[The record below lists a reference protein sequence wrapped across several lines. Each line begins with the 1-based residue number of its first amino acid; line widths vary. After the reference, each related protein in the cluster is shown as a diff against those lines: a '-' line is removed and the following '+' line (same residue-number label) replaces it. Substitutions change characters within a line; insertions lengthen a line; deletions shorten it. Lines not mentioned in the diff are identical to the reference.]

1 MSSSPKVPGP
11 SRTMSV
17 IIFIAISLALLAAG
31 YGYYRSEAG
40 KIRLEKH
47 EELAAIGDLKTGQI
61 QAWRKERLA
70 DAARFAS
77 GPVLRRFTEAFL
89 RNPASKE
96 DRAILLEQMRLDRMG
111 DQYHEVLMVAPD
123 GRVALSTEE
132 PPAAV
137 NPATQQV
144 VAAALAMKTPLLSD
158 LFHEPDGSVHIDAA
172 APVLGPEGQPL
183 AVLLLRSRAND
194 YLFPLIQSWP
204 TPSVSAETELIQRDG
219 QYALYLNELRH
230 STGSALAQRV
240 PLSQVEHPAAQAVL
254 GRQGEFQGKD
264 YRGIKVLA
272 DLRGIPDSPWFIVAK
287 VDASEILAEARYRAE
302 FTGILVGSL
311 VLLSGAGVAYVYR
324 HKQAGLFRELYAS
337 EQRQQESHRLFRAT
351 IETGPECVKLVD
363 RNGRLVEMN
372 PAGLA
377 MLEAD
382 SLREAQDRGLMG
394 FIHPDHQPAFRDLHN
409 TVMSGGSGTLEFEV
423 TGLRG
428 TQRWLE
434 THAAPLLDGKGQVSM
449 LLGITRDITE
459 RKVAEARIQRLTQ
472 LYLAL
477 SQCNQ
482 AIVRATD
489 EAALFA
495 EVCRGAVLFGG
506 MKMAWIGL
514 ADATRRIVPVA
525 SFGDEFSYLE
535 DIEIS
540 LDAEDPHGRG
550 PTGTAIRE
558 DQPFWCQDFQH
569 DPATAPWHERGSRS
583 GWQSSAALP
592 LHRNGQAVGALMIYA
607 GDANAFDED
616 ARRLLMEMT
625 ADISHA
631 LDAFEAEAARKQ
643 ADEALRASLREK
655 ESLLKEIHH
664 RVKNNLQVITS
675 LLRLEAGRSAHP
687 ETRSVLKEMQNRI
700 RSMAL
705 LHESLYRSENLEQV
719 DLPAYIRQL
728 TTHLFRSMLAK
739 PGSIQLELE
748 LAPVSLPLEQAVP
761 CGLLVNELVSNC
773 LKHGFPDGRAGKVRI
788 ELQTLDD
795 GQSIRLQVSDTGVGL
810 PADFEEKSATSLGLQ
825 LVADLARQLK
835 GQLEVNRA
843 AHLGAAFEVIFEA
856 RPTST

>member
-1 MSSSPKVPGP
+1 
-11 SRTMSV
+11 
-17 IIFIAISLALLAAG
+17 
-31 YGYYRSEAG
+31 
-40 KIRLEKH
+40 
-47 EELAAIGDLKTGQI
+47 
-61 QAWRKERLA
+61 
-70 DAARFAS
+70 
-77 GPVLRRFTEAFL
+77 
-89 RNPASKE
+89 
-96 DRAILLEQMRLDRMG
+96 MG
-111 DQYHEVLMVAPD
+111 
-123 GRVALSTEE
+123 
-132 PPAAV
+132 
-137 NPATQQV
+137 
-144 VAAALAMKTPLLSD
+144 
-158 LFHEPDGSVHIDAA
+158 
-172 APVLGPEGQPL
+172 
-183 AVLLLRSRAND
+183 
-194 YLFPLIQSWP
+194 
-204 TPSVSAETELIQRDG
+204 
-219 QYALYLNELRH
+219 
-230 STGSALAQRV
+230 
-240 PLSQVEHPAAQAVL
+240 
-254 GRQGEFQGKD
+254 
-264 YRGIKVLA
+264 
-272 DLRGIPDSPWFIVAK
+272 
-287 VDASEILAEARYRAE
+287 
-302 FTGILVGSL
+302 
-311 VLLSGAGVAYVYR
+311 
-324 HKQAGLFRELYAS
+324 
-337 EQRQQESHRLFRAT
+337 
-351 IETGPECVKLVD
+351 
-363 RNGRLVEMN
+363 
-372 PAGLA
+372 
-377 MLEAD
+377 
-382 SLREAQDRGLMG
+382 
-394 FIHPDHQPAFRDLHN
+394 
-409 TVMSGGSGTLEFEV
+409 GGSGTLEFKV

-434 THAAPLLDGKGQVSM
+434 THAAPLLDEKGQVSM

-459 RKVAEARIQRLTQ
+459 RKTAEARIQRLTQ

-514 ADATRRIVPVA
+514 ADATRRVVPVA
-525 SFGDEFSYLE
+525 SFGDEFGYLE

-540 LDAEDPHGRG
+540 LDAGDPYGRG

-569 DPATAPWHERGSRS
+569 DPATAPWRERGARS
-583 GWQSSAALP
+583 GWGASAALP
-592 LHRNGQAVGALMIYA
+592 LHKNGQVVGALTIYS
-607 GDANAFDED
+607 GHVNAFDED

-705 LHESLYRSENLEQV
+705 LHESLYRSENLERV